1 MLKARGISKKFG
13 QDKLLFEKVNFEL
26 KERELIFIKGK
37 SGSGKSIFLKSL
49 TLLTP
54 IDEGSLTFFD
64 HEISDVLGF
73 RSQVHYLRQDFSPTQ
88 SSGGD
93 VLKEAFSLNIYKG
106 KTPRDPKIFLEEF
119 GLNDAFLKKKASL
132 LSGGERQILHLVRS
146 LCLSPRALLLDEPTS
161 AMDPGT
167 KKIAEKLIKRFVD
180 SGGAVIWVTH
190 ENPPLEGSV
199 YEFPLMEKIK

>member
-1 MLKARGISKKFG
+1 MLKAQGISKKFG

-54 IDEGSLTFFD
+54 IDEGSVTFLD
-64 HEISDVLGF
+64 QEITDVLGF

-88 SSGGD
+88 SSGAE

-106 KTPRDPKIFLEEF
+106 KTSLDPKIFLEEF

-132 LSGGERQILHLVRS
+132 LSGGERQIPHLVRS

-161 AMDPGT
+161 AMDHGT
-167 KKIAEKLIKRFVD
+167 RKVAEKLIKRFVD
-180 SGGAVIWVTH
+180 LGGAVIWVTH
-190 ENPPLEGSV
+190 ENPPLEGSIF
-199 YEFPLMEKIK
+199 EFPLMEKIK

>member
-1 MLKARGISKKFG
+1 MLKAQGISKKFG
-13 QDKLLFEKVNFEL
+13 HDKLLFEKVNFEL
-26 KERELIFIKGK
+26 KERELIFIQGK

-54 IDEGSLTFFD
+54 IDEGSVTFRGE
-64 HEISDVLGF
+64 EITDVLGF
-73 RSQVHYLRQDFSPTQ
+73 RSQVHYLRQDFSPTHP
-88 SSGGD
+88 SGAE

-106 KTPRDPKIFLEEF
+106 KTPIDPKIFLEEF

-180 SGGAVIWVTH
+180 FGGAVIWVTH

-199 YEFPLMEKIK
+199 YEFPLMEKVK